1 MVKLFAIG
9 YAGRDKEKTW
19 EHIEELKEIG
29 VPEPSSVPELY
40 ALSPSLIDQ
49 SEEISVVGNKTS
61 GEAEIVLIFDE
72 NGDVKV
78 TVGSDHTDRD
88 LETVSIQKSKQICDK
103 PLAKETIDLADIED
117 EWDDIKLYC
126 DVLVDG
132 EWQKYQEGTFASIIP
147 LDEILNFL
155 EKHDVP
161 KKDAIVYSG
170 TVPLIN
176 GFVYGDGYRCGI
188 HSDKLDKTISIEY
201 KLDKLKE

>member
-1 MVKLFAIG
+1 
-9 YAGRDKEKTW
+9 
-19 EHIEELKEIG
+19 
-29 VPEPSSVPELY
+29 
-40 ALSPSLIDQ
+40 
-49 SEEISVVGNKTS
+49 VGNKTS

-132 EWQKYQEGTFASIIP
+132 EWHKDQERTFASIMP
-147 LDEILNFL
+147 LAEVLEFL
-155 EKHDVP
+155 EDHDVP
-161 KKDAIVYSG
+161 KNDAILYLG

-188 HSDKLDKTISIEY
+188 HSDDLDRTISIEF
-201 KLDKLKE
+201 KV